1 LLKIGYI
8 IYLSDKISLEDRI
21 KLVIRHYTRKA
32 GHKPDFIA
40 LNEKSTISDKFDGVA
55 IIKRRWI
62 AKDSFFVG
70 MYG

>member
-8 IYLSDKISLEDRI
+8 LYLSDRISLEDRI

-32 GHKPDFIA
+32 GHKPDFIV
-40 LNEKSTISDKFDGVA
+40 LNKKFDVADKFDGVA
-55 IIKRRWI
+55 IIKRLWI